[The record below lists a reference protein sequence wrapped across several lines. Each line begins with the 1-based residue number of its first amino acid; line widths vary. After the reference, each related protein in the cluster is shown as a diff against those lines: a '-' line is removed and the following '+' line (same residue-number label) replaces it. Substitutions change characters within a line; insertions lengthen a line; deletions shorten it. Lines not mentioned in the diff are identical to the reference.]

1 VEPGYISEEQQGH
14 GDLEYRIRQ
23 ARILMVDDEPVNL
36 KLLEKML
43 SADGYVNIH
52 TLTDSREVEAAYER
66 EHYDLI
72 LLDINMPH
80 LDGFDVMA
88 RLKGVESD
96 GYLPVLVLTA
106 QADRQTRLRALEAG
120 ARDFLSKP
128 LDRAEVLNRIRNILE
143 VRLLHKDARDQN
155 RILEEKV
162 QERTHE
168 LYETQLEVIRRL
180 GRAAE
185 YRDNETGLHIIRM
198 SKFSQL
204 IGEKAGMS
212 EQDTEMLLNASP
224 MHDIGKIGIPDSILL
239 KPGKL
244 DAEEWKTMQTHTS
257 IGAEILSGHSS
268 PLLIMAREIALT
280 HHEKWDGTGYPEGR
294 RGTDIPLVGRIVA
307 VADVFDALTS
317 ERPYKK
323 AWPVEDAVRYINEQA
338 GRHFDP
344 DLVKVF
350 HEVLKEVLEIKERYA
365 EPGIALA
372 RQGS

>member
-1 VEPGYISEEQQGH
+1 MEPRFVSDDRQAEAE
-14 GDLEYRIRQ
+14 LEYRIRQ

-43 SADGYVNIH
+43 STDGYANIH
-52 TLTDSREVEAAYER
+52 TLTDSREVQATYER
-66 EHYDLI
+66 EHFDLI

-80 LDGFDVMA
+80 LNGFEVMEG
-88 RLKGVESD
+88 LKRVESD

-106 QADRQTRLRALEAG
+106 QSDRETRLRALEAG
-120 ARDFLSKP
+120 ARDFLCKP

-143 VRLLHKDARDQN
+143 VRLLHNDARDQN

-162 QERTHE
+162 QARTRE
-168 LYETQLEVIRRL
+168 LYDTQLEVIRRL

-198 SKFSQL
+198 SKFSQMM
-204 IGEKAGMS
+204 GEKTGMS
-212 EQDTEMLLNASP
+212 ERDTEMLLNASP

-280 HHEKWDGTGYPEGR
+280 HHEKWDGSGYPEGR
-294 RGTDIPLVGRIVA
+294 SGTDIPLVGRIVA

-323 AWPVEDAVRYINEQA
+323 AWPVEEAVSYIDEQA
-338 GRHFDP
+338 GKHFDP
-344 DLVKVF
+344 DLVAVF
-350 HEVLKEVLEIKERYA
+350 HEVLNDILAIKEQYA
-365 EPGIALA
+365 EPGITLA
-372 RQGS
+372 RKTS